1 MSNAEYFSTKM
12 HSAEYSITNNYIRNL
27 ALEGQDIPQ
36 KRHYYI
42 ITLQNISRKKMFIA
56 EYSSTEMEKTKFI
69 CRNIQRIIFHSRNTK
84 NITLQ
89 KMSNGMQLL

>member
-42 ITLQNISRKKMFIA
+42 ITLQNISRKKCLLQNIPAQKWKKQNSFA
-56 EYSSTEMEKTKFI
+56 EI
-69 CRNIQRIIFHSRNTK
+69 
-84 NITLQ
+84 
-89 KMSNGMQLL
+89 SNA